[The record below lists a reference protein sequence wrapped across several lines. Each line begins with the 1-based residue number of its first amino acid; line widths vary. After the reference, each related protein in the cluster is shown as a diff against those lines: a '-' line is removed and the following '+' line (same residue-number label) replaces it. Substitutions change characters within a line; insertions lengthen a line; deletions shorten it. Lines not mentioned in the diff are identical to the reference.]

1 MRHSGRTF
9 RPPGPDFPGGIMPD
23 LWGFGSSREPPAV
36 APAHRRP
43 PPRAA
48 GARPGPYPPL
58 RLAPAG
64 QAAPPAVD
72 PLTALIGMIARLF
85 G

>member
-23 LWGFGSSREPPAV
+23 LWGFGSSHEPPAV
-36 APAHRRP
+36 APALHRQAAG
-43 PPRAA
+43 AA
-48 GARPGPYPPL
+48 GARTGRHPAL

-64 QAAPPAVD
+64 PPAPPATD
-72 PLTALIGMIARLF
+72 PVTALIGMIAKLF

>member
-9 RPPGPDFPGGIMPD
+9 RSPGPDFPGGIMPD

-36 APAHRRP
+36 APSLHRHAARVPGTGP
-43 PPRAA
+43 PPNPR
-48 GARPGPYPPL
+48 L

-64 QAAPPAVD
+64 APATATPD
-72 PLTALIGMIARLF
+72 PLHALIGMIARLF

>member
-36 APAHRRP
+36 APARRRQ
-43 PPRAA
+43 PPRPIEV
-48 GARPGPYPPL
+48 RPRPYPPL

-64 QAAPPAVD
+64 DPAPQAVD
-72 PLTALIGMIARLF
+72 PLTAMIGMVARLF